1 MLTPRRES
9 ALALPLLFA
18 LLLLC
23 APLAAPAADSATQT
37 TSDPTAADAPDSPK
51 TALPAPE
58 KTAEADAAPTESG
71 TDQDDSSGA
80 ADGLFSPTY
89 QTCMDEAAGA
99 AVPMQVC
106 MDAEVDRLEKHMTA
120 QRARLTPALSQ
131 ERSKALAEALEAWEK
146 LRKSGS
152 AAMYDAEGG
161 TLSPL
166 MASLWYL
173 EQTARMSHWLDS
185 LQENAGP

>member
-1 MLTPRRES
+1 MLTPRREP
-9 ALALPLLFA
+9 ALAAFLLFA

-23 APLAAPAADSATQT
+23 APLAVPAGGKVAPTP
-37 TSDPTAADAPDSPK
+37 SDPADAAPHSPQ

-58 KTAEADAAPTESG
+58 KTAEADAAPAESG
-71 TDQDDSSGA
+71 ADQDDSSGA